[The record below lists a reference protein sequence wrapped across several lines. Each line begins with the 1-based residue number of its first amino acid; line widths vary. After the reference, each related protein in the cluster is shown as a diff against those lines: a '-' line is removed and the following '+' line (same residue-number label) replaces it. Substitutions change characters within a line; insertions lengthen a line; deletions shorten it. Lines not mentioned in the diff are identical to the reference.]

1 MLSSFQPD
9 PAGKAES
16 NGQQP
21 DEQPEPLESRGSGG
35 ILEQILHVAGSEHQH
50 STVDERYRRE
60 LLQVAASLHD
70 HDFCLDP
77 VLLSMVR
84 VITGRLKNL
93 SDSQYLAIQRSV
105 ANSLY
110 DDISSRERLERLWQ
124 HLVRLASDAE

>member
-9 PAGKAES
+9 PVGKPES
-16 NGQQP
+16 SGQQP
-21 DEQPEPLESRGSGG
+21 DELPDPPESRGPGG
-35 ILEQILHVAGSEHQH
+35 ILDQILHVAGSEHQH
-50 STVDERYRRE
+50 SAVDERYRRE
-60 LLQVAASLHD
+60 LLQVAARLHD
-70 HDFCLDP
+70 YDFCLDP

-93 SDSQYLAIQRSV
+93 SESQYLAVQRSV

-110 DDISSRERLERLWQ
+110 DDIASRERLERLWQ

>member
-9 PAGKAES
+9 PAGNAES
-16 NGQQP
+16 SGQRP
-21 DEQPEPLESRGSGG
+21 DERSDTEESGGPAG
-35 ILEQILHVAGSEHQH
+35 ILEQILHVAGSEHQK
-50 STVDERYRRE
+50 SAVDDRYRRE
-60 LLQVAASLHD
+60 LLQVAADLHQ
-70 HDFCLDP
+70 HDFCLEP

-84 VITGRLKNL
+84 VITGRLKNF
-93 SDSQYLAIQRSV
+93 SESQYQAIQRSV